1 MQYQLENNRNTSTI
15 NMFRLELLK
24 LRKKTRSW
32 LGPIL
37 VFWLIM
43 LAYPLTVEFLQDK
56 LEIGFFSVLWIAILI
71 SMMLAT
77 EDIFTEDFNDGSLE
91 QTLIKNLSFSISIVT
106 KIFTYWL
113 LIGLPISILSFIFSL
128 GTTEDFS
135 LSLSIFPLAIISS
148 YIFLNLFVLGN
159 ALSLNKGSVLGALV
173 TMPLALPV
181 LIVLGKGLIAIQLDI
196 NFLSFIFL
204 LLGSLS
210 IIIVVIPV
218 VVSYVIKAHLE

>member
-1 MQYQLENNRNTSTI
+1 MFKLE
-15 NMFRLELLK
+15 FLK

-43 LAYPLTVEFLQDK
+43 LAYPLTVEFLRDK

-77 EDIFTEDFNDGSLE
+77 EDIFSEDYNDGSLE
-91 QTLIKNLSFSISIVT
+91 QTLIKNTSFSIIIVT
-106 KIFTYWL
+106 KIFTHWL
-113 LIGLPISILSFIFSL
+113 LIGLPISILSFVFSL
-128 GTTEDFS
+128 GTTEDLY
-135 LSLSIFPLAIISS
+135 LSLSILPLAIISS

-196 NFLSFIFL
+196 NYQSFIFL

-210 IIIVVIPV
+210 IIIVAIPI

>member
-1 MQYQLENNRNTSTI
+1 MSSLK
-15 NMFRLELLK
+15 LELLK
-24 LRKKTRSW
+24 LKKKTRSW

-43 LAYPLTVEFLQDK
+43 IAYPLTVEFLQDK

-91 QTLIKNLSFSISIVT
+91 QMMLKDSSFSILVSI
-106 KIFTYWL
+106 KILTYWL
-113 LIGLPISILSFIFSL
+113 LIGTPISLLSFIFSF
-128 GTTEDFS
+128 GTTENFS
-135 LSLSIFPLAIISS
+135 LSMSILPLSLISS

-159 ALSLNKGSVLGALV
+159 ALSLNKGSVLGALI

-181 LIVLGKGLIAIQLDI
+181 LIVLGKSLTAIQIGI
-196 NFLSFIFL
+196 NFVSFILL
-204 LLGSLS
+204 LLGCLS
-210 IIIVVIPV
+210 IIIIVVPL

>member
-1 MQYQLENNRNTSTI
+1 MFKLE
-15 NMFRLELLK
+15 FLK

-77 EDIFTEDFNDGSLE
+77 EDIFSEDYNDGSLE
-91 QTLIKNLSFSISIVT
+91 QTLIKNSSFSIIIVT
-106 KIFTYWL
+106 KIFTHWL
-113 LIGLPISILSFIFSL
+113 LIGLPISILSFVFSL
-128 GTTEDFS
+128 GTTEDLS
-135 LSLSIFPLAIISS
+135 LSLSILPLAIISS

-196 NFLSFIFL
+196 NYQSFIFL

-210 IIIVVIPV
+210 IIIVAIPI

>member
-1 MQYQLENNRNTSTI
+1 M
-15 NMFRLELLK
+15 
-24 LRKKTRSW
+24 
-32 LGPIL
+32 

>member
-1 MQYQLENNRNTSTI
+1 MKTL
-15 NMFRLELLK
+15 RLEYLK

-43 LAYPLTVEFLQDK
+43 LAYPLTVEFMQDK

-77 EDIFTEDFNDGSLE
+77 EDIFVEDYNDGSLE
-91 QTLIKNLSFSISIVT
+91 QIIIKNASFQFLVSMRII
-106 KIFTYWL
+106 IYWL
-113 LIGLPISILSFIFSL
+113 MIGIPISILSFVFSL
-128 GTTEDFS
+128 GTTADMA
-135 LSLSIFPLAIISS
+135 LSLSIFPLALICS

-159 ALSLNKGSVLGALV
+159 ALSLNKGSLLGALV

-181 LIVLGKGLIAIQLDI
+181 LIVLGKSVISIQLGI
-196 NFLSFIFL
+196 NFLEFILL
-204 LLGSLS
+204 LLGCLS
-210 IIIVVIPV
+210 IIIMAVPII
-218 VVSYVIKAHLE
+218 VSYIIKAHLE

>member
-1 MQYQLENNRNTSTI
+1 MFKLE
-15 NMFRLELLK
+15 FLK

-77 EDIFTEDFNDGSLE
+77 EDIFSEDYNDGSLE
-91 QTLIKNLSFSISIVT
+91 QTLIKNTSFSIIIVT

-113 LIGLPISILSFIFSL
+113 LIGLPISILSFVFSL
-128 GTTEDFS
+128 GTSEDLS
-135 LSLSIFPLAIISS
+135 LSLSILPLAIISS

-196 NFLSFIFL
+196 NYQSFIFYAT
-204 LLGSLS
+204 
-210 IIIVVIPV
+210 I
-218 VVSYVIKAHLE
+218 

>member
-1 MQYQLENNRNTSTI
+1 MNE
-15 NMFRLELLK
+15 LK
-24 LRKKTRSW
+24 LEYLKLKKKTRSW

-43 LAYPLTVEFLQDK
+43 LAFPLTVEFMQDK

-77 EDIFTEDFNDGSLE
+77 EDIFIEDYNDGSLE
-91 QTLIKNLSFSISIVT
+91 QTIIKNTSFQFLISIRIVV
-106 KIFTYWL
+106 YWL
-113 LIGLPISILSFIFSL
+113 MIGVPISILSFIFSL
-128 GTTEDFS
+128 GTSED
-135 LSLSIFPLAIISS
+135 LLLSISVIPLSIISS
-148 YIFLNLFVLGN
+148 YIFLNLFALGS

-196 NFLSFIFL
+196 NYQSFIFL

-210 IIIVVIPV
+210 IIIVAIPI

>member
-1 MQYQLENNRNTSTI
+1 MFKLE
-15 NMFRLELLK
+15 FLK

-77 EDIFTEDFNDGSLE
+77 EDIFSEDYNDGSLE
-91 QTLIKNLSFSISIVT
+91 QTLIKNPSFSIIIVT

-113 LIGLPISILSFIFSL
+113 LIGLPISILSFVFSL
-128 GTTEDFS
+128 GTTEDLS
-135 LSLSIFPLAIISS
+135 LSLLILPLAIISS

-196 NFLSFIFL
+196 NYLSFIFL

-210 IIIVVIPV
+210 IIIVAIPI

>member
-1 MQYQLENNRNTSTI
+1 MKILKLEH
-15 NMFRLELLK
+15 LK

-43 LAYPLTVEFLQDK
+43 IAYPLTVEFLQNK

-77 EDIFTEDFNDGSLE
+77 EDIFVEDYNDGSLE
-91 QTLIKNLSFSISIVT
+91 HLILKNSSFEFLVSMRILI
-106 KIFTYWL
+106 YWL
-113 LIGLPISILSFIFSL
+113 MIGLPVSILSFIFSL
-128 GTTEDFS
+128 GTTENFI
-135 LSLSIFPLAIISS
+135 LSLSIIPLSLISS

-159 ALSLNKGSVLGALV
+159 ALSLNKGSLLGALV

-181 LIVLGKGLIAIQLDI
+181 LIVLGKSLISIQLGI
-196 NFLSFIFL
+196 NFLEFILL
-204 LLGSLS
+204 LLGCLS
-210 IIIVVIPV
+210 IIIVIVPII
-218 VVSYVIKAHLE
+218 VSYIIKAHLE

>member
-1 MQYQLENNRNTSTI
+1 MFKLE
-15 NMFRLELLK
+15 FLK

-77 EDIFTEDFNDGSLE
+77 EDIFSEDYNDGSLE
-91 QTLIKNLSFSISIVT
+91 QTLIKNLSFSFIIVI

-113 LIGLPISILSFIFSL
+113 LIGLPISILSFVFSL
-128 GTTEDFS
+128 GTSEDLS
-135 LSLSIFPLAIISS
+135 LSLSILPLAIISS

-196 NFLSFIFL
+196 NYQSFIFL

-210 IIIVVIPV
+210 IIIVAIPI